1 MKLQNVANNSF
12 LDIPFDALGNLD
24 SSAIASFCGS
34 TLSNC
39 ALSIW
44 YDQSGHNNNLYVN
57 SVNGHKSRLTAC
69 GSNGRYCIYSDGY
82 TSYTTRLGTG
92 GDGGTADFLFY
103 SFTGGVNAVMQVD
116 QTNSSARMRFATLG
130 DGVADV
136 DNNIA
141 TVCLLQGNT
150 GNTNMSWIRGGTF
163 PTGISVPNN
172 TLFSAF
178 SWSDSGN
185 MRFELNGSWIAPT
198 PFDGNVPYQA
208 RLHAYQFA
216 LGYSLFPGA
225 AGAWSEVV
233 LTDSGFS
240 GGTIREMQ
248 DSQRSYFGVP

>member
-1 MKLQNVANNSF
+1 VRLKWALLHLFRRVHV
-12 LDIPFDALGNLD
+12 LYDA
-24 SSAIASFCGS
+24 
-34 TLSNC
+34 
-39 ALSIW
+39 
-44 YDQSGHNNNLYVN
+44 
-57 SVNGHKSRLTAC
+57 SR
-69 GSNGRYCIYSDGY
+69 Y
-82 TSYTTRLGTG
+82 G

-172 TLFSAF
+172 PLFSAF

-208 RLHAYQFA
+208 RLHVYHQVRPRLFVVPWS
-216 LGYSLFPGA
+216 GWSL
-225 AGAWSEVV
+225 V
-233 LTDSGFS
+233 
-240 GGTIREMQ
+240 
-248 DSQRSYFGVP
+248 